1 MNILKAV
8 DDFHE
13 SELVRLCREG
23 SGLLF
28 RRPSVLSPSP
38 RASACSFFFVPLMQL
53 CETSPRRCRA
63 LSAAVFVSRCCVS
76 GYTRRGRRLGG
87 DACRPPASFNL
98 CSAVTVQHA
107 FLCISLVLIQFFHN
121 VGCLFDSQEISH
133 INKKEAVRDSG
144 VTYRVYSTAAG
155 TSQPSRRRS

>member
-1 MNILKAV
+1 M
-8 DDFHE
+8 
-13 SELVRLCREG
+13 CREG
-23 SGLLF
+23 SGLACCYT
-28 RRPSVLSPSP
+28 PLSPVAVSQDF
-38 RASACSFFFVPLMQL
+38 SLVVFFVPLMQL
-53 CETSPRRCRA
+53 CETSPRRRRA

-87 DACRPPASFNL
+87 DAAVRPPVLTSAQPL
-98 CSAVTVQHA
+98 PCSTPSSV
-107 FLCISLVLIQFFHN
+107 FSLVLIQFFHN